1 MTKRSYNFHRWSTW
15 GILVGAFIIVFF
27 HRLSMGAV
35 ADDLSKELGIGGATL
50 GNLTSMT
57 FYSYALMQ
65 IPVGIMVDTIGVRKI
80 CSIGMALTAL
90 GSILFGLSS
99 SIGIAYFSRFIVG
112 IGTSV
117 IIVSI
122 MKVQSQWF
130 TRKKYSTLS
139 GLTSFFGNLGALL
152 ATFPLTYLVISL
164 GWRNTFMFLGVIT
177 AVLAMGIF
185 ILVRDTPEELGFKS
199 VHKRESNKKLIE
211 GIKDVVKNKYT
222 WPNFF
227 IILTLVGSTTAI
239 LGLWG
244 ISYIVH
250 VYEVTKQQASW
261 YLSFIS
267 FGFIAGAPIVGKFSD
282 MLNGEI
288 KRILAISTTI
298 FTLVWIYILLI
309 QKGIPPIEQL
319 PVLFFVIGLCV
330 ITHILIFTN
339 VKEVNDLNFSGIA
352 TAIVNVGEFVGSA
365 LVSLVIGLILE
376 RGWSGKLIDGV
387 KVYNLKDYR
396 HAFSF
401 VIIAGIISII
411 ASLVMKDVKETS
423 SETIK

>member
-1 MTKRSYNFHRWSTW
+1 MIKRSYNYRRWGTW
-15 GILVGAFIIVFF
+15 GILVGAFIVVFF

-35 ADDLSKELGIGGATL
+35 ADDLSRDLGIGGAAL

-80 CSIGMALTAL
+80 CSGGMILTAL
-90 GSILFGLSS
+90 GSILFGLSN
-99 SIGIAYFSRFIVG
+99 SIGLAYFSRFLVG

-122 MKVQSQWF
+122 MKVQAQWF
-130 TRKKYSTLS
+130 SSRRYSTLS

-152 ATFPLTYLVISL
+152 ATFPLTYLVISM
-164 GWRNTFMFLGVIT
+164 GWRNTFLMLGIAT
-177 AVLAMGIF
+177 VLIAIGIF
-185 ILVRDTPEELGFKS
+185 IVVRDSPEELGFES
-199 VHKRESNKKLIE
+199 VHKRNTNKKLIE
-211 GIKDVVKNKYT
+211 GFKDVIKNKYT

-250 VYEVTKQQASW
+250 VYDITKQQAAW
-261 YLSFIS
+261 YLSFMS
-267 FGFIAGAPIVGKFSD
+267 FGFIIGAPIVGKLSD
-282 MLNGEI
+282 TLNGEI
-288 KRILAISTTI
+288 KRILVFSTSV
-298 FTLVWIYILLI
+298 FTLVWSYMLLLYSG
-309 QKGIPPIEQL
+309 KPPIEQL
-319 PVLFFVIGLCV
+319 PLLFFIIGLCV

-352 TAIVNVGEFVGSA
+352 TAVVNVGEFVGSA
-365 LVSLVIGLILE
+365 IVSLGVGFILE
-376 RGWSGKLIDGV
+376 AGWSGRVVEGAKI
-387 KVYNLKDYR
+387 YNQQDYR
-396 HAFSF
+396 TAFLF
-401 VIIAGIISII
+401 IILSGIISII
-411 ASLVMKDVKETS
+411 ASITMKDAR
-423 SETIK
+423 